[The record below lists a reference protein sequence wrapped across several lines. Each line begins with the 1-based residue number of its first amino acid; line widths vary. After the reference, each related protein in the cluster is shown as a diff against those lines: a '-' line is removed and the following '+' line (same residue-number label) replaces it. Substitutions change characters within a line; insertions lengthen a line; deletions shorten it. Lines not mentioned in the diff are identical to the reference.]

1 MIGLK
6 LFEKLWSI
14 PPLVWIKPIFLK
26 PLRKIAS
33 KALDDAWQR
42 ELKRIDWPGT
52 QEKEPVFRE
61 GSFDLWEELIIQ
73 LANEYEAGEITE
85 LEMAKFL
92 MPAAYTFEFPKIKT
106 QKPELLSII
115 HRIEDQSVKEKKSLH
130 QMAALMI
137 SNLEQ
142 KLPEQ
147 LDPEKQKILLERMK
161 KLNQEAELAE
171 KQRRAVI
178 AANPEMI
185 EGMTADQYTS
195 QKQAQNLKDKIIKK
209 EQKVLRSKI
218 NHEQQVQKTF
228 KQIGAEKQKALDEL
242 NKKLKG
248 DSKSSTG
255 TSI

>member
-1 MIGLK
+1 MFALK

-14 PPLVWIKPIFLK
+14 PPLVWIKPILLK
-26 PLRKIAS
+26 PLRKIAD

-42 ELKRIDWPGT
+42 ELKRMNWPTT
-52 QEKEPVFRE
+52 QEREPMVKEEPFA
-61 GSFDLWEELIIQ
+61 LWEELIIQ
-73 LANEYEAGEITE
+73 LANEYEAGEITD

-92 MPAAYTFEFPKIKT
+92 MPTPDTFVFPKIKT

-115 HRIEDQSVKEKKSLH
+115 NRIEDQSVKQKTSLH
-130 QMAALMI
+130 HMAVQMI
-137 SNLEQ
+137 SALEDKQ
-142 KLPEQ
+142 TEQ
-147 LDPEKQKILLERMK
+147 LDPEKQKLLLERMK
-161 KLNQEAELAE
+161 KFKREAELAE
-171 KQRRAVI
+171 KQRMAAI

-195 QKQAQNLKDKIIKK
+195 QKQVQNLKDKIIKK

-218 NHEQQVQKTF
+218 NHDQQVQKTF
-228 KQIGAEKQKALDEL
+228 KQIGAEKQKAMDEL